1 MDLGKAFLEESRRY
15 LTGEYAVKIRL
26 CLEDLSDED
35 LWWRP
40 NETSNGIG
48 NLLLHLAG
56 NIRQWIVSGVGGA
69 PDTRHRQA
77 EFDER
82 GPLPR
87 REILRRFDGAL
98 AEADVVLRDL
108 DPAVLTESRAIQG
121 RDTSV
126 FRAIYHVVEH
136 FGMHTGQIAYI
147 TKLRTGTDL
156 AFYRDAGGLAA
167 EEWRKRGG
175 V

>member
-15 LTGEYAVKIRL
+15 LVREYAVKIRL
-26 CLEDLSDED
+26 SLEQLSDED

-40 NETSNGIG
+40 NEQSNGIG

-69 PDTRHRQA
+69 QDTRHRQA

-87 REILRRFDGAL
+87 AEVLRRFESAL
-98 AEADVVLRDL
+98 GDTDRVLAGLDPVVLTQDRK
-108 DPAVLTESRAIQG
+108 IQG
-121 RDTSV
+121 RDTNV
-126 FRAIYHVVEH
+126 LGAIYHVVEH
-136 FGMHTGQIAYI
+136 FGMHTGQILYI
-147 TKLRTGTDL
+147 TKLRTGRDL
-156 AFYRDAGGLAA
+156 AFYRDAGGLAI
-167 EEWRKRGG
+167 EDWRRRGG